1 MTLTLLTAYNAPYL
15 AALTFVLLTGIAE
28 LIALLCGHSLSSA
41 MDTPDL
47 PEGLTGEALDWLNI
61 GRIPLL
67 IVLCMLAG
75 FFGISGILLQGLII
89 HLLQA
94 PAPNILLAPLC
105 LLLTCPLVHRTG
117 RLIAPWL
124 PRDETTALTE
134 EAFIGCMATITGYH
148 AVAGSPCEGRF
159 TDRFGQV
166 HYLLLE
172 PEAGKEFRR
181 GDKVIIVCRLSGSR
195 WLGELNPWPDVLQ
208 SRHIQRFSLCLI
220 FRDGCL
226 PL

>member
-75 FFGISGILLQGLII
+75 FFGIWFVAAG
-89 HLLQA
+89 
-94 PAPNILLAPLC
+94 
-105 LLLTCPLVHRTG
+105 RTAAAG
-117 RLIAPWL
+117 NSHQDVIQSVYRSP
-124 PRDETTALTE
+124 TT
-134 EAFIGCMATITGYH
+134 
-148 AVAGSPCEGRF
+148 VS
-159 TDRFGQV
+159 
-166 HYLLLE
+166 
-172 PEAGKEFRR
+172 
-181 GDKVIIVCRLSGSR
+181 
-195 WLGELNPWPDVLQ
+195 
-208 SRHIQRFSLCLI
+208 
-220 FRDGCL
+220 
-226 PL
+226 

>member
-1 MTLTLLTAYNAPYL
+1 
-15 AALTFVLLTGIAE
+15 
-28 LIALLCGHSLSSA
+28 
-41 MDTPDL
+41 
-47 PEGLTGEALDWLNI
+47 
-61 GRIPLL
+61 
-67 IVLCMLAG
+67 MLAG

-148 AVAGSPCEGRF
+148 AVAGSPCEGHF

-195 WLGELNPWPDVLQ
+195 WLGELNPWPDVL
-208 SRHIQRFSLCLI
+208 
-220 FRDGCL
+220 
-226 PL
+226 

>member
-75 FFGISGILLQGLII
+75 FWYIRHS
-89 HLLQA
+89 
-94 PAPNILLAPLC
+94 PAGSYYSSAAGSCPEHSPYTTLPAADMSSRTPHRQ
-105 LLLTCPLVHRTG
+105 TDCPLVT
-117 RLIAPWL
+117 P
-124 PRDETTALTE
+124 
-134 EAFIGCMATITGYH
+134 
-148 AVAGSPCEGRF
+148 
-159 TDRFGQV
+159 
-166 HYLLLE
+166 
-172 PEAGKEFRR
+172 
-181 GDKVIIVCRLSGSR
+181 
-195 WLGELNPWPDVLQ
+195 
-208 SRHIQRFSLCLI
+208 
-220 FRDGCL
+220 
-226 PL
+226 

>member
-166 HYLLLE
+166 HY
-172 PEAGKEFRR
+172 G
-181 GDKVIIVCRLSGSR
+181 V
-195 WLGELNPWPDVLQ
+195 
-208 SRHIQRFSLCLI
+208 
-220 FRDGCL
+220 
-226 PL
+226 

>member
-1 MTLTLLTAYNAPYL
+1 RTSGEKRVFLVILFTSFSGSLVSRIPGAVQNSSFVSIYIDGRDCCQTGQFSQDVADG
-15 AALTFVLLTGIAE
+15 ALT
-28 LIALLCGHSLSSA
+28 
-41 MDTPDL
+41 
-47 PEGLTGEALDWLNI
+47 
-61 GRIPLL
+61 
-67 IVLCMLAG
+67 
-75 FFGISGILLQGLII
+75 
-89 HLLQA
+89 
-94 PAPNILLAPLC
+94 
-105 LLLTCPLVHRTG
+105 
-117 RLIAPWL
+117 IAPWL

-195 WLGELNPWPDVLQ
+195 WLGELNPWPDVL
-208 SRHIQRFSLCLI
+208 
-220 FRDGCL
+220 
-226 PL
+226 

>member
-117 RLIAPWL
+117 S
-124 PRDETTALTE
+124 PRRHSSAVWPPSLVITQWRVPPVKVASQTA
-134 EAFIGCMATITGYH
+134 
-148 AVAGSPCEGRF
+148 SGRF
-159 TDRFGQV
+159 ITCCWSRR
-166 HYLLLE
+166 
-172 PEAGKEFRR
+172 PGKNSDEET
-181 GDKVIIVCRLSGSR
+181 K
-195 WLGELNPWPDVLQ
+195 
-208 SRHIQRFSLCLI
+208 
-220 FRDGCL
+220 
-226 PL
+226 

>member
-117 RLIAPWL
+117 RLIAPGYPVMKQRRS
-124 PRDETTALTE
+124 PRR
-134 EAFIGCMATITGYH
+134 H
-148 AVAGSPCEGRF
+148 S
-159 TDRFGQV
+159 
-166 HYLLLE
+166 
-172 PEAGKEFRR
+172 
-181 GDKVIIVCRLSGSR
+181 SGV
-195 WLGELNPWPDVLQ
+195 WP
-208 SRHIQRFSLCLI
+208 
-220 FRDGCL
+220 
-226 PL
+226 P

>member
-1 MTLTLLTAYNAPYL
+1 MLFTSFSGSLVSRIPGAVQNSSFVSIYIDGRDCCQTGQFSQDVADG
-15 AALTFVLLTGIAE
+15 ALT
-28 LIALLCGHSLSSA
+28 
-41 MDTPDL
+41 
-47 PEGLTGEALDWLNI
+47 
-61 GRIPLL
+61 
-67 IVLCMLAG
+67 
-75 FFGISGILLQGLII
+75 
-89 HLLQA
+89 
-94 PAPNILLAPLC
+94 
-105 LLLTCPLVHRTG
+105 
-117 RLIAPWL
+117 IAPWL

-195 WLGELNPWPDVLQ
+195 WLGELNPWPD
-208 SRHIQRFSLCLI
+208 
-220 FRDGCL
+220 
-226 PL
+226 

>member
-1 MTLTLLTAYNAPYL
+1 MTLTLLTAYNVPYL

-28 LIALLCGHSLSSA
+28 LIALRCGHSLSSA

-117 RLIAPWL
+117 RLI
-124 PRDETTALTE
+124 
-134 EAFIGCMATITGYH
+134 
-148 AVAGSPCEGRF
+148 
-159 TDRFGQV
+159 
-166 HYLLLE
+166 
-172 PEAGKEFRR
+172 
-181 GDKVIIVCRLSGSR
+181 
-195 WLGELNPWPDVLQ
+195 
-208 SRHIQRFSLCLI
+208 
-220 FRDGCL
+220 
-226 PL
+226 

>member
-1 MTLTLLTAYNAPYL
+1 MTLALLTAYNAPYL

-94 PAPNILLAPLC
+94 PAPNILLTPLC

-117 RLIAPWL
+117 RL
-124 PRDETTALTE
+124 
-134 EAFIGCMATITGYH
+134 
-148 AVAGSPCEGRF
+148 
-159 TDRFGQV
+159 
-166 HYLLLE
+166 
-172 PEAGKEFRR
+172 
-181 GDKVIIVCRLSGSR
+181 
-195 WLGELNPWPDVLQ
+195 
-208 SRHIQRFSLCLI
+208 
-220 FRDGCL
+220 
-226 PL
+226 

>member
-94 PAPNILLAPLC
+94 PAPNILLTPLC

-117 RLIAPWL
+117 RLIAPGYPVMKQRRS
-124 PRDETTALTE
+124 PRRHSSAVWPPSPVITQWRVPPVKVASQTA
-134 EAFIGCMATITGYH
+134 
-148 AVAGSPCEGRF
+148 SGRF
-159 TDRFGQV
+159 ITCCWSRR
-166 HYLLLE
+166 
-172 PEAGKEFRR
+172 PGKNSDEET
-181 GDKVIIVCRLSGSR
+181 K
-195 WLGELNPWPDVLQ
+195 
-208 SRHIQRFSLCLI
+208 
-220 FRDGCL
+220 
-226 PL
+226 

>member
-61 GRIPLL
+61 GRIPADRPLY
-67 IVLCMLAG
+67 AG
-75 FFGISGILLQGLII
+75 RFFGISGILLQGLII

-148 AVAGSPCEGRF
+148 AVAGSPVKVASQTASGRF
-159 TDRFGQV
+159 ITCCWSRR
-166 HYLLLE
+166 
-172 PEAGKEFRR
+172 PGKNSDEET
-181 GDKVIIVCRLSGSR
+181 K
-195 WLGELNPWPDVLQ
+195 
-208 SRHIQRFSLCLI
+208 
-220 FRDGCL
+220 
-226 PL
+226 

>member
-1 MTLTLLTAYNAPYL
+1 MTLTLLTAYNVPYL
-15 AALTFVLLTGIAE
+15 AALTFVLLIGIAE

-117 RLIAPWL
+117 RLIA
-124 PRDETTALTE
+124 RKRT
-134 EAFIGCMATITGYH
+134 
-148 AVAGSPCEGRF
+148 V
-159 TDRFGQV
+159 
-166 HYLLLE
+166 
-172 PEAGKEFRR
+172 K
-181 GDKVIIVCRLSGSR
+181 
-195 WLGELNPWPDVLQ
+195 DV
-208 SRHIQRFSLCLI
+208 
-220 FRDGCL
+220 G
-226 PL
+226 

>member
-1 MTLTLLTAYNAPYL
+1 PYL

-117 RLIAPWL
+117 RLIA
-124 PRDETTALTE
+124 RKRT
-134 EAFIGCMATITGYH
+134 
-148 AVAGSPCEGRF
+148 V
-159 TDRFGQV
+159 
-166 HYLLLE
+166 
-172 PEAGKEFRR
+172 K
-181 GDKVIIVCRLSGSR
+181 
-195 WLGELNPWPDVLQ
+195 DV
-208 SRHIQRFSLCLI
+208 
-220 FRDGCL
+220 G
-226 PL
+226 

>member
-1 MTLTLLTAYNAPYL
+1 MTLALLTAYNAPYL

-94 PAPNILLAPLC
+94 PAPNILLTPLC

-148 AVAGSPCEGRF
+148 AEAGSPCEGRF

-195 WLGELNPWPDVLQ
+195 WLGELNPWPDVL
-208 SRHIQRFSLCLI
+208 
-220 FRDGCL
+220 
-226 PL
+226 

>member
-28 LIALLCGHSLSSA
+28 ITALLCGHTLSSVV
-41 MDTPDL
+41 DTPDL

-67 IVLCMLAG
+67 VVLCMLAG
-75 FFGISGILLQGLII
+75 FFGISGILLQSLVI
-89 HLLQA
+89 HLVQT

-105 LLLTCPLVHRTG
+105 LLLTLPLIHHTG

-124 PRDETTALTE
+124 PGDETTAITE
-134 EAFIGCMATITGYH
+134 EAFTGSMATITGHH
-148 AVAGSPCEGRF
+148 AVAGYPCEARL
-159 TDRFGQV
+159 TDRFGQT

-172 PEAGKEFRR
+172 PEEGKEFRR
-181 GDKVIIVCRLSGSR
+181 GDRVIIVCRLSGTR
-195 WLGELNPWPDVLQ
+195 WLGELNPWPDVL
-208 SRHIQRFSLCLI
+208 
-220 FRDGCL
+220 
-226 PL
+226 